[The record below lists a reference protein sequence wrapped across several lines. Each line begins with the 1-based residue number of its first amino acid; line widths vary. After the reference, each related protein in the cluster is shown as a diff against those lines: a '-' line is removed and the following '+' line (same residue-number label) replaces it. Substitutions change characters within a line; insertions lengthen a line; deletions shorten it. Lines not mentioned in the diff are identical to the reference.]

1 MKISYF
7 CKVWH
12 LKCKVSTNTQRSQQ
26 LDCIVSN
33 FLLNFLKM
41 TILNTYNVYLKKWFQ
56 MKHAKKLE
64 KKFSEKFNKILFSLT
79 KINLSAIK
87 PWFEKGM

>member
-1 MKISYF
+1 
-7 CKVWH
+7 
-12 LKCKVSTNTQRSQQ
+12 
-26 LDCIVSN
+26 
-33 FLLNFLKM
+33 M